1 MEGLTRMT
9 MYGTIARMRFATRS
23 CQRVAKRIR
32 AIVPY
37 MVMRVSP
44 SMPPPCY
51 RPGRHH
57 LKLPRQVGGER
68 GEPGGHAML
77 TDFSGAERLPRG
89 DTRGTDRYGYRG
101 DLRQGAIVADAV
113 ANDLVKAAQQDVHE
127 VLIATDGVIEWRA
140 ARADHGGADE
150 AERTIWTNSE
160 APDRPAA
167 GVRGVCE
174 VVGRGQP
181 ARSCLPRR
189 HRVAVR
195 RQRAVAG
202 NVVRRGATCQ
212 RTVDRYRHGGE
223 QNFPTPIDVEAEWP
237 AGVGWRGMRSTGDT
251 ALVDNKSVDGAR
263 ATLVDNEHAAGPV
276 ELDLRRDAGAST

>member
-57 LKLPRQVGGER
+57 LKLPRQVGGEG

-89 DTRGTDRYGYRG
+89 DTARTDRYGYRG
-101 DLRQGAIVADAV
+101 DLRQAAIVANAV

-127 VLIATDGVIEWRA
+127 VLIPTDGVIQRRA
-140 ARADHGGADE
+140 TCADHRRADE
-150 AERTIWTNSE
+150 AERTISTNSE

-167 GVRGVCE
+167 GVRGVGE
-174 VVGRGQP
+174 AVGRGQP
-181 ARSCLPRR
+181 ARGCLTRR
-189 HRVAVR
+189 HWVAVR
-195 RQRAVAG
+195 RQDAAAG
-202 NVVRRGATCQ
+202 NVVRGGAACQ
-212 RTVDRYRHGGE
+212 RTVDRYRHGGK
-223 QNFPTPIDVEAEWP
+223 QNVPTPIDVEAEWP
-237 AGVGWRGMRSTGDT
+237 ASVGWRRVRRTGDA